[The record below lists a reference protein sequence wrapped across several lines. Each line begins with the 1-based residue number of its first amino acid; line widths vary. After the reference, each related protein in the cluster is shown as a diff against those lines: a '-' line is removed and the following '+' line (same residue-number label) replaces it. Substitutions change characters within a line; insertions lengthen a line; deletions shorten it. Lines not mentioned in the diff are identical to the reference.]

1 MEKDEFQEQLNHAQ
15 DLMSEEKFSDA
26 LKLLERLKDIE
37 QKMDFDYSLIHKFYQ
52 LLSNCKSLYNQ
63 QIILKSLNKA
73 KSQNILSITFQ
84 KLKKF
89 MKDEIDLEESILGRE
104 VELLI
109 LRGVLSCKLEW
120 NKIIF

>member
-37 QKMDFDYSLIHKFYQ
+37 QKMDFDYGLTHKFFQ

-63 QIILKSLNKA
+63 QIILKALNKA

-84 KLKKF
+84 ELKDLL
-89 MKDEIDLEESILGRE
+89 KDELALEVSILGRE

-109 LRGVLSCKLEW
+109 LRGVLSCKLEG

>member
-37 QKMDFDYSLIHKFYQ
+37 QKMDFDYNLTHKFFQ

-73 KSQNILSITFQ
+73 KSQNTLSITFQ
-84 KLKKF
+84 ELKTLL
-89 MKDEIDLEESILGRE
+89 KDELNIEESILGRE

-109 LRGVLSCKLEW
+109 LRGVLSCKLEGD
-120 NKIIF
+120 KIIF

>member
-1 MEKDEFQEQLNHAQ
+1 MEKDEFQEQLKHAQ

-37 QKMDFDYSLIHKFYQ
+37 QKMDFDYNLTHKFFQ

-73 KSQNILSITFQ
+73 KSQNVLSITFQ
-84 KLKKF
+84 ELKHLL
-89 MKDEIDLEESILGRE
+89 KDELNIDESIFGRE

-109 LRGVLSCKLEW
+109 LRGVLSCKLEG